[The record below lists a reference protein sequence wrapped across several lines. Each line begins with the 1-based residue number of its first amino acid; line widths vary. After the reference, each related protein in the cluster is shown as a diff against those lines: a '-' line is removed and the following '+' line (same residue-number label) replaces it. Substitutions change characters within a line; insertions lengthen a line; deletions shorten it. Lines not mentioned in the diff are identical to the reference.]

1 MGIMFVIQYGQTHET
16 FFFKAKWHV
25 ELIFHVDSNQRTNSN
40 LHRKPKDGKPY
51 SFLSRFHLEEQS

>member
-1 MGIMFVIQYGQTHET
+1 MVRHMKH